1 MNPWTVEVDE
11 SNFEAEVLERS
22 RQVPVLVDFW
32 APWCGPCRVLGPV
45 LERVAAEQEGKF
57 VVAKVNVDENPALA
71 ALFGIQGIPAVKIFQ
86 DGEVAAEFTGAVPES
101 AVREL
106 LARVLPQESDQEAAE
121 AGRLEQEGETEK
133 ARAIYEKILQSDPAH
148 PKALLGMGRA
158 LIEAG
163 DSDRALEYLER
174 VPLGAE
180 ELREAEQLIARQK
193 LKEGERQDEA
203 ALRATLASET
213 GNLEARFALAQSLAA
228 RERYREA
235 LEEFLV
241 IVKTDR
247 QFRDDGARRAMVQ
260 IFEVLGSDN
269 ELTERYRSDLA
280 KILFR

>member
-71 ALFGIQGIPAVKIFQ
+71 ALFRIQGIPAVKIFQ

-106 LARVLPQESDQEAAE
+106 LARVLPQENDQEAAE

-133 ARAIYEKILQSDPAH
+133 ARAIYEKILRRDPAH
-148 PKALLGMGRA
+148 PKALLGMGRI

-174 VPLGAE
+174 VPPGAE

-203 ALRATLASET
+203 ALRAALASEP
-213 GNLEARFALAQSLAA
+213 GNLEARFALAQCLAA
-228 RERYREA
+228 RERYQEA

-247 QFRDDGARRAMVQ
+247 QFRDDGARKAMLQ
-260 IFEVLGSDN
+260 IFEVLGPDN
-269 ELTERYRSDLA
+269 ELADKYRSELA

>member
-174 VPLGAE
+174 VPLGAA